1 MNVAAE
7 QIMKQIWGDDW
18 CSTEECRIKSCKN
31 AGLWKIHIIT
41 DFDYALENIVLCDEH
56 ITKYLR
62 LYEDWKRLDT
72 ITNSIIGRNQMG
84 VRWTWSEIRLINHE
98 NQRVL
103 HNVQRMGLNIRGQFL
118 NGIARYVGGDSAVEQ
133 RLVYDLETDMRVRED
148 NLECLEEYFNSADHI
163 LTPISERLEEFFND
177 IRKSVNESYVM

>member
-1 MNVAAE
+1 MNVTAE
-7 QIMKQIWGDDW
+7 QIMKQMWGDDW
-18 CSTEECRIKSCKN
+18 CTKEECRIKSCIN

-41 DFDYALENIVLCDEH
+41 DFDYALENIVLCGEH

-62 LYEDWKRLDT
+62 LYEEWKRLDT

-103 HNVQRMGLNIRGQFL
+103 HNVQ
-118 NGIARYVGGDSAVEQ
+118 NGVKYKRTI
-133 RLVYDLETDMRVRED
+133 
-148 NLECLEEYFNSADHI
+148 F
-163 LTPISERLEEFFND
+163 
-177 IRKSVNESYVM
+177 K